1 MSIQKEYISEY
12 EKEADDRN
20 SILIGKYNKIPSYA
34 LWRDIDI
41 QRETLSQRRNWWNGY
56 CNAQN
61 KLFSNTVK
69 YWLKYLTEKNN
80 I

>member
-1 MSIQKEYISEY
+1 MSTQREYISDY

-41 QRETLSQRRNWWNGY
+41 QRETLDQRRNWWNGY
-56 CNAQN
+56 CSILYCNFTFARRG
-61 KLFSNTVK
+61 
-69 YWLKYLTEKNN
+69 WCP
-80 I
+80 II